1 MPVSGGLEGIA
12 EACPGV
18 GGTKIE
24 ACPGGSLS
32 RGLSRGVL
40 YIVPGGGGGGGQL
53 LSPVGVYG

>member
-40 YIVPGGGGGGGQL
+40 YIVPGGGGGGGNYCHL
-53 LSPVGVYG
+53 